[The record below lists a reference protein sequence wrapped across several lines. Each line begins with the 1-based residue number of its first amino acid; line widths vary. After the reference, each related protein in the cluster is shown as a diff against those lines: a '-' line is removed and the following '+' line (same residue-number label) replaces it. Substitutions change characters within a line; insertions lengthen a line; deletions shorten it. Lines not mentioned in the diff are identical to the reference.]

1 MKKSNK
7 QNNKKETVFLRAH
20 DLTPSNQRT
29 AVFLFEISS
38 YLGVSG
44 EKLNSES

>member
-7 QNNKKETVFLRAH
+7 QNNKKETFLRAH

-44 EKLNSES
+44 EKLNSEF